1 MHGEGEIDYGNMSER
16 LGDKSYKGQFHLNSR
31 EGKGILTKTN
41 GIVYK
46 GDFKNNQP
54 NGFQNIQFANG
65 DQYEG
70 EVIRG
75 VMTGV
80 GFL

>member
-16 LGDKSYKGQFHLNSR
+16 LGDKSYQGQFHLNSG

-54 NGFQNIQFANG
+54 NGF
-65 DQYEG
+65 
-70 EVIRG
+70 
-75 VMTGV
+75 
-80 GFL
+80 